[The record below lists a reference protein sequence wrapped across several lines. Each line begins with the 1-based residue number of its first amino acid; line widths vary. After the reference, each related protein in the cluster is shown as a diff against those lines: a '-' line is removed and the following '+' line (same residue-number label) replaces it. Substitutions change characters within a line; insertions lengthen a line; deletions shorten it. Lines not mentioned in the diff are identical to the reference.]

1 MDKKPAANGSTGH
14 EDDPLYNIALE
25 SLAPLLD
32 QQQSYT
38 STQSSSL
45 EVVASQSQH
54 VELSHAVRRIESPNN
69 IDVLSGRG
77 KPFQENIGNKV
88 LHQIVDLHAQ
98 RYHGAPRKAR
108 RKIAQEIVE
117 AIKSNGS
124 RFLQRCQDDGW
135 REVDDEVAKDKV
147 SHCFRSRRRKES
159 GPGNVKKKPS
169 GSRPPFA

>member
-54 VELSHAVRRIESPNN
+54 VELSHAVRRIENPNN

-77 KPFQENIGNKV
+77 KRLLV
-88 LHQIVDLHAQ
+88 LSLS
-98 RYHGAPRKAR
+98 
-108 RKIAQEIVE
+108 E
-117 AIKSNGS
+117 ACVY
-124 RFLQRCQDDGW
+124 FDDTGTDW
-135 REVDDEVAKDKV
+135 L
-147 SHCFRSRRRKES
+147 
-159 GPGNVKKKPS
+159 
-169 GSRPPFA
+169 